1 MLLSLRKK
9 RLTSLFKEVRVFKV
23 GPGPESALRSAFLAI
38 LGTCLGVPQRVLF
51 ECFLAF
57 FGPKNA
63 KKHSK
68 STLWGTPRQV
78 PKIAQKALRGAL
90 SGPGPKSTPVNGGR
104 DRNAN
109 GQEQLSFLALV
120 KRRDGREAKRADI

>member
-1 MLLSLRKK
+1 M
-9 RLTSLFKEVRVFKV
+9 
-23 GPGPESALRSAFLAI
+23 
-38 LGTCLGVPQRVLF
+38 LF

-63 KKHSK
+63 KNKKHSK

-78 PKIAQKALRGAL
+78 PKIAQKALRGAH

-104 DRNAN
+104 DRKQKEKTQDVARPLRTVLEEARDVRSLPTATGMN
-109 GQEQLSFLALV
+109 GT
-120 KRRDGREAKRADI
+120 